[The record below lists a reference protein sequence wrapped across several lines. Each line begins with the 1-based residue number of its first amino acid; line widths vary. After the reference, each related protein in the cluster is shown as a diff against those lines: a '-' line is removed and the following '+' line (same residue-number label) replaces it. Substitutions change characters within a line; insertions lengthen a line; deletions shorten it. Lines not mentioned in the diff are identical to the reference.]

1 MKLKRRSFKHSK
13 KTPLNM
19 TSWGISHYFPNILD
33 TADAMEGVR
42 NREIFWYLFLLLY
55 NSTSK
60 ILVFF

>member
-1 MKLKRRSFKHSK
+1 MFSHPRRV
-13 KTPLNM
+13 TLAILEYNR
-19 TSWGISHYFPNILD
+19 GISNYFPNILD
-33 TADAMEGVR
+33 AADAMEGVR